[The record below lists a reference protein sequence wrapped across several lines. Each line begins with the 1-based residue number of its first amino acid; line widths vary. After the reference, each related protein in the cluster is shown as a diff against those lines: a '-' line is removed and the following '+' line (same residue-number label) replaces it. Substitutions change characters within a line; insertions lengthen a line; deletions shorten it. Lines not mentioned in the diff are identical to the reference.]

1 MNGEGVFIFVIALA
15 FLTAGIAIGN
25 LSGYDEA
32 TEEKMKEAF
41 ERGYAVQ
48 CVGKEGYYWECDE

>member
-1 MNGEGVFIFVIALA
+1 MHGEGVFVFVIALI
-15 FLTAGIAIGN
+15 FLTAGIVIGY

-48 CVGKEGYYWECDE
+48 CVGKVGYYWECDE